1 MARRGS
7 DKGTM
12 TANVGAGEMTCVG
25 DASANGVVGEAGDET
40 AGVVAVGAFIGDVTM
55 AGEEERNDVA
65 DTVVVGDGADAAS
78 GVAVWNC
85 TGTTT
90 AADGAAG
97 DVVKDGGAATTAES
111 IRSDSAKWTATGA
124 SSKPRSWLQSVIYMS
139 FSMCKACSRVSSA
152 AVASTRSC

>member
-1 MARRGS
+1 MS
-7 DKGTM
+7 
-12 TANVGAGEMTCVG
+12 ANVGACMIACIG
-25 DASANGVVGEAGDET
+25 DTSAGGVVGEAGEET
-40 AGVVAVGAFIGDVTM
+40 AGAFIGDVTM

-90 AADGAAG
+90 TVDGAAG

-111 IRSDSAKWTATGA
+111 IRSDSAKWTAAGA
-124 SSKPRSWLQSVIYMS
+124 SSKPRSWLQLVICMS
-139 FSMCKACSRVSSA
+139 SSMCKACSRVSSA

>member
-1 MARRGS
+1 MS
-7 DKGTM
+7 
-12 TANVGAGEMTCVG
+12 ANVGAWMIACIG
-25 DASANGVVGEAGDET
+25 DTSAGGVVGEAGDET
-40 AGVVAVGAFIGDVTM
+40 AGVVAAGAFIGDVTM

-111 IRSDSAKWTATGA
+111 IRSDSAKWMAAGA
-124 SSKPRSWLQSVIYMS
+124 SSKPRGWLQSVICMS
-139 FSMCKACSRVSSA
+139 SSMCKACSRVSSV